1 MTAFFL
7 PKLNIRIFN
16 HKISIYKIYFSP
28 LFLLKKAPFKPFQ
41 YVSSSKNNHLNLIFL
56 IYCII
61 FYYPSFQAKKVL
73 IHCEPFQNTAF
84 LTNLNYLYTGV
95 HHERFKRTVPKN
107 QTT

>member
-1 MTAFFL
+1 MAAFFL
-7 PKLNIRIFN
+7 LKLNIRIFN
-16 HKISIYKIYFSP
+16 HKIYIYKIYLLP
-28 LFLLKKAPFKPFQ
+28 LFLLKNAPFKPFQ
-41 YVSSSKNNHLNLIFL
+41 YVLSSKNNHLNLIFL

-73 IHCEPFQNTAF
+73 IHCESFQNTTF